1 MKKRFFPSREESTNC
16 YSVSN
21 GWAKQ
26 VTMSAIRLCIQTAIA
41 VLHYL
46 SSGNVLQPVNFSL
59 PEEEWKDLLDKLEKG
74 RLIRLLPDKEPG
86 TLLSYEL
93 CRPLSEISLLEV
105 LQAIHEPTRHSTSA
119 SETFSTCHGQT
130 ADKIGVLKQAARAS
144 LADIKISEW

>member
-1 MKKRFFPSREESTNC
+1 MKKHFFPSREESTNC
-16 YSVSN
+16 YFVSN
-21 GWAKQ
+21 GWVKQ
-26 VTMSAIRLCIQTAIA
+26 VTMSAIRICIQTAIA
-41 VLHYL
+41 VLHGL

-59 PEEEWKDLLDKLEKG
+59 PEEEWKDLLNKLEKEQ
-74 RLIRLLPDKEPG
+74 LIRFLPDKEPG

-93 CRPLSEISLLEV
+93 CRPLSEISLLDV
-105 LQAIHEPTRHSTSA
+105 LQTIHEPTRRSTSA

>member
-1 MKKRFFPSREESTNC
+1 MKKHFFPSREESTNC
-16 YSVSN
+16 YFVSN

-59 PEEEWKDLLDKLEKG
+59 PEEGWRDLLDKLEKG
-74 RLIRLLPDKEPG
+74 RLIRLLPG

-93 CRPLSEISLLEV
+93 CRPLLEISLLDV
-105 LQAIHEPTRHSTSA
+105 LQAIHEPTRCSTSA

-130 ADKIGVLKQAARAS
+130 ADKMSALKQAARAS